1 VLKLQDILQG
11 NIRELVSM
19 MNASGQGQL
28 EFQAKTTA
36 GLQALDDSISAIK
49 QSQDQLQS
57 RIDDVKSSTE
67 TISNEIPAIIEQLKD
82 ELSRIGME
90 ETEELMD
97 DDSFVS
103 SDSEEIE

>member
-1 VLKLQDILQG
+1 
-11 NIRELVSM
+11 M
-19 MNASGQGQL
+19 MDTTGQGQL
-28 EFQAKTTA
+28 EFQAKTRA

-57 RIDDVKSSTE
+57 QIDDVQSSTE
-67 TISNEIPAIIEQLKD
+67 AIGREIPAVIEKLTD
-82 ELSRIGME
+82 EVSRIGMK

-103 SDSEEIE
+103 SESEGIE